1 MFAFHQLISTTHH
14 TTLHL
19 LDPFFNKTLSSPL
32 SSSHNWE
39 VSFWHLFL
47 MFECYITCT
56 WSSSCKLQYKL
67 LYLWPSIFCSWG
79 WVHPFRS
86 LSIRDNVSENITLC
100 VCCWFRKWHTS
111 RKHHTNQFM
120 FWFWKNAVNYRCK
133 VPALYCCHGG
143 SMGLF
148 TFMVLAVV

>member
-86 LSIRDNVSENITLC
+86 LSIRDNVSEISHSVCAVGLENGILQESTIQTYLC
-100 VCCWFRKWHTS
+100 SDFGKMLSTIGAKYQPCI
-111 RKHHTNQFM
+111 
-120 FWFWKNAVNYRCK
+120 AV
-133 VPALYCCHGG
+133 
-143 SMGLF
+143 
-148 TFMVLAVV
+148 MVAAWGCSHSWC